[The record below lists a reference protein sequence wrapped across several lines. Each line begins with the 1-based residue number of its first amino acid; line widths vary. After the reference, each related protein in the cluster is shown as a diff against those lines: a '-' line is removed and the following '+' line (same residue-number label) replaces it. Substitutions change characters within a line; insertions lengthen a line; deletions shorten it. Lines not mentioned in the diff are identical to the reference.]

1 MISVQDHPTC
11 GVLGIATASPDPL
24 NTPLY
29 SCKVSAGFA
38 SPADDHLEKSID
50 LNELLIEK
58 PAATFMLRVDGDS
71 MIGAGIHDG
80 DLLIVDR
87 SIAPV
92 DGSIVIAVVNGDM
105 TVKRLKKGLNKV
117 SLMPENPAYSPI
129 EIPEGGELTI
139 WGCVRHVVHSV

>member
-1 MISVQDHPTC
+1 MISAQDHARC
-11 GVLGIATASPDPL
+11 SVLGIAAA
-24 NTPLY
+24 NTDRFTIPLY

-38 SPADDHLEKSID
+38 SPADDHLEKRID
-50 LNELLIEK
+50 LNELLVK
-58 PAATFMLRVDGDS
+58 RPAATFMLHVEGDS

-87 SIAPV
+87 SITPV

-105 TVKRLKKGLNKV
+105 TVKRLKKGLNRV
-117 SLMPENPAYSPI
+117 LLMPENPAYSPI

-139 WGCVRHVVHSV
+139 WGCVKHVVHSV